1 MADLY
6 WDNVVLALPCDGA
19 NGSTTFTDI
28 SDSPKT
34 VTKYG
39 NAQISTARCKFGG
52 ASAYFDGS
60 GDYLTVPH
68 SSDFDLRS
76 GDFTIEFWFYPIT
89 RGSRLISKRSIGT
102 NATWFVDVLTASG
115 QPRLIVFGSSTVVV
129 EGPVV
134 NFGAWHHIAI
144 CRQGNTYRIYADGV
158 SGSAVE
164 SSVLPGIST
173 NPLAIGLDPAYPESD
188 PTIGYIDDLRIT
200 KGVARYTTD
209 FIPPTVSYFDDL
221 GVYTPVS
228 AALIGQYAD
237 APGLSAAIIGQYSL
251 IMEQAIIGRYGDAAR
266 LLAGLVGRYGNTL
279 LVKSALVGRYG
290 DLVQVAAALEGF
302 YHLMHARTAALV
314 GEYALCGIELLAALV
329 GRYDLRE
336 RDEIM
341 AALEG
346 YYSLLPGST
355 IEQILCPVL
364 IGGVLVNWAAVS
376 WTLSEESYL
385 IEATITLRDQAQ
397 WRAIAKQ
404 DNVTITWHG
413 TTYTLFVATKLR
425 SRSVSGSPGA
435 AQYGADYVVVA
446 RSLTNGLD
454 APYALPTTMAWPV
467 DTMASAIA
475 LDLIGS
481 LSDIITLEWQLEDW
495 MQPGGTFFVT
505 DQTPLEGLRA
515 LAAIIGGIVQ
525 TGPGNSLI
533 LRRADVVPPTQWASS
548 LPAWTIEDSG
558 IFSDSESEE
567 QSNLYNVITVTNQSE
582 TAETVNFEIEDLS
595 DYRKRVK
602 GYRTPWVDFGL
613 ATSGGSWVT
622 IVDDGVVEAEITE
635 TVEFVDGSASASKPI
650 YSPVSVTWKQVS
662 LGAVTGSEDGSLI
675 AAIAGCSLAEITY
688 TTKYHAW
695 IGSSDRDETVQF
707 YQVEL

>member
-1 MADLY
+1 MPESILIDLGTSAAATY
-6 WDNVVLALPCDGA
+6 TPGTTFRYVIPPSLLLATGERIRIHFRWLSAAYAVKMTIGLQAASGDAWDIDPDTFKKVTKGGSETISISAAGAISDHISLHVDGTRAIVVSYYGVSGTIPRLS
-19 NGSTTFTDI
+19 STTAG
-28 SDSPKT
+28 
-34 VTKYG
+34 VGVY
-39 NAQISTARCKFGG
+39 RRL
-52 ASAYFDGS
+52 S
-60 GDYLTVPH
+60 GDYTSPADQ
-68 SSDFDLRS
+68 SS
-76 GDFTIEFWFYPIT
+76 FTDYFTPVHVWQSIT
-89 RGSRLISKRSIGT
+89 
-102 NATWFVDVLTASG
+102 
-115 QPRLIVFGSSTVVV
+115 
-129 EGPVV
+129 
-134 NFGAWHHIAI
+134 
-144 CRQGNTYRIYADGV
+144 
-158 SGSAVE
+158 
-164 SSVLPGIST
+164 
-173 NPLAIGLDPAYPESD
+173 
-188 PTIGYIDDLRIT
+188 IDDGL
-200 KGVARYTTD
+200 
-209 FIPPTVSYFDDL
+209 L
-221 GVYTPVS
+221 PVS
-228 AALIGQYAD
+228 SALVGSYGLFAAHLEQ
-237 APGLSAAIIGQYSL
+237 AIIGQYLILGDVAPAALVGRYSL
-251 IMEQAIIGRYGDAAR
+251 VMEKALVGRYGDAAR

-279 LVKSALVGRYG
+279 LVKSALVGKYG
-290 DLVQVAAALEGF
+290 DLVQIAAALEGR

-314 GEYALCGIELLAALV
+314 GEYAICGIELLAGLV

-435 AQYGADYVVVA
+435 AEYGADYVVVA

-515 LAAIIGGIVQ
+515 LAAIVGGIVQ
-525 TGPGNSLI
+525 SGPDNSLI